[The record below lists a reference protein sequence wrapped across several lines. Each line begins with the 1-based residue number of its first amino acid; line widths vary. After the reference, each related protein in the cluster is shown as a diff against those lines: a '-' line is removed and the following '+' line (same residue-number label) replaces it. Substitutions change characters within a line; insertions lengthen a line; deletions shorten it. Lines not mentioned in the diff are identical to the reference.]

1 MADYISETLKNLKL
15 INHNKREN
23 YILKLLDYYNGG
35 DTAQYIERSFDADAF
50 REIPP
55 YSANITKRFIN
66 KMSRIYTQGAKR
78 NVNKKYSS
86 LIMLKDT
93 RMKSIERMTRLV
105 GSVANRV
112 MWNEEDKFFDYR
124 PVYYFHPFF
133 GDDPFKPIAI
143 SYPLIQ
149 SLDQVSS
156 INDLEYI
163 VWDDIGY
170 QIIDSNG
177 AILKEE
183 EHGYG
188 TLPFVFTHRE
198 VQTDSFFVDGAN
210 DLMNANEHINIAMTE
225 MQLGLRFQMFGQPVV
240 TGVDLGNKQR
250 FGSDVTLELPE
261 GSSYDIVAP
270 QGNVQSVI
278 DNIKFQ
284 VELVAQ
290 NNHMWVQWSESGGEV
305 PSGISLMIKDL
316 EYHQDFVDDIAM
328 WRMYEQDFYSV
339 EKAIASSRGIS
350 LPEKFGIDF
359 EETEY
364 PKSVQDQILWDNHR
378 LEMNLISEAD
388 LLVKYNKDLTIEE
401 ALAKT
406 NQKIK
411 NSQSLKELVK
421 KLKILQDFDV
431 KLEGD
436 IDEILDNPSSWAEKI
451 AEKEIMGN
459 IPNYMEAK
467 KIGVEFAEKIVKLDQ
482 DEIKNQN

>member
-15 INHNKREN
+15 TNHNKREE
-23 YILKLLDYYNGG
+23 YVLKLLDYYNGG
-35 DTAQYIERSFDADAF
+35 DTSQYIQRSFDALAF

-55 YSANITKRFIN
+55 YEANITKRFIN

-78 NVNKKYSS
+78 NVSKKYSP
-86 LIMLKDT
+86 LTLLKDA
-93 RMKSIERMTRLV
+93 RMKNVERMTRLV

-112 MWNEEDKFFDYR
+112 MWNEESQIFDYR
-124 PVYYFHPFF
+124 PVYFFHPFF
-133 GDDPFKPIAI
+133 GDDPFNPIAI

-149 SLDQVSS
+149 APDEVSNVS
-156 INDLEYI
+156 ELEYI
-163 VWDDIGY
+163 IWDEFSY
-170 QIIDSNG
+170 QIIDNEG
-177 AILKEE
+177 NITKKAN
-183 EHGYG
+183 HNYG

-198 VQTDSFFVDGAN
+198 AQTDSFFVDGAN

-225 MQLGLRFQMFGQPVV
+225 MQLGLRFQMFGQPVA
-240 TGVDLGNKQR
+240 TGVELGNKQR

-261 GSSYDIVAP
+261 GATYNIVAP
-270 QGNVQSVI
+270 QGNVQEVI

-316 EYHQDFVDDIAM
+316 EYHHDFVDDIAM
-328 WRMYEQDFYSV
+328 WKMYEQEFYQV

-364 PKSVQDQILWDNHR
+364 PKSVQDQIMWDKHR

-388 LLVKYNKDLTIEE
+388 LLVEYNKDLTTEE
-401 ALAKT
+401 
-406 NQKIK
+406 
-411 NSQSLKELVK
+411 
-421 KLKILQDFDV
+421 
-431 KLEGD
+431 
-436 IDEILDNPSSWAEKI
+436 AEKI
-451 AEKEIMGN
+451 IAENKSKNKELSIFERARQ
-459 IPNYMEAK
+459 EAQ
-467 KIGVEFAEKIVKLDQ
+467 ETPRL
-482 DEIKNQN
+482 